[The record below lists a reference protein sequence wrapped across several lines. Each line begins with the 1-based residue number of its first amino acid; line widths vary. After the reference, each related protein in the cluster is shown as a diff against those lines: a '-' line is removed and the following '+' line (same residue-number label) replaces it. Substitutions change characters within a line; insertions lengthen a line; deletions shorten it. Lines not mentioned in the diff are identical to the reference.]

1 MPPLDEIVKRLR
13 IETKEK
19 LRRRK
24 VYIPCLV
31 DSYANKGLAIK
42 IGNPRRETPM
52 GMPRYVYLLKAIAQ
66 ARKNLPIYLE
76 KEYVL
81 Y

>member
-1 MPPLDEIVKRLR
+1 MKV
-13 IETKEK
+13 
-19 LRRRK
+19 RK
-24 VYIPCLV
+24 VYIPSLV
-31 DSYANKGLAIK
+31 DSYANKGPAIK
-42 IGNPRRETPM
+42 IDNPRRETPM
-52 GMPRYVYLLKAIAQ
+52 GMPRDVYLLKAIAQ